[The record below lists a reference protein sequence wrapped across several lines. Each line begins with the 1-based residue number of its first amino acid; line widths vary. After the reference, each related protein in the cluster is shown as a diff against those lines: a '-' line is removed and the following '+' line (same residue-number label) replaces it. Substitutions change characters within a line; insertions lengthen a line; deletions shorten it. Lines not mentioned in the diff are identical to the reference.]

1 MLIIDGDCAFMLGA
15 LERDRDLTLPLEEV
29 RTAPTSGRNW
39 VPNTP
44 DSEALVSLPEFRRGG
59 VAVILAKVAARIFRP
74 GSPMWGYRTGD
85 IAYAMARGQAAYYRI
100 LEARGEARVIET
112 SDQLRKHMLEWAAAD
127 DYIRL
132 PVGMIVGIEGADP
145 ILWPEQVREWWDVGV
160 RVVSLSHYGVSTYSH
175 GTSTGTDGGLFEPA
189 KDLLR
194 EMEALG
200 MVLDVTHTSDES
212 VRQALD
218 IFAGPVAA
226 THQNCRALVPGER
239 QFPDELLLRVI
250 ERGGVIGTSLDA
262 FMLYRPGID
271 WMNIPA
277 TGQGFAREEVTLED
291 VVDHMD
297 HVCQLAGNSL
307 HAALGT
313 DLGGG
318 VGWSGA
324 PHGVDSAAD
333 YHKIAV
339 VLSRRGYSEEDIVN
353 IMHRNWQRFYE
364 KWLPSGSS

>member
-15 LERDRDLTLPLEEV
+15 MERDRDLTLPLEEI
-29 RTAPTSGRNW
+29 RAAPPSGRNW
-39 VPNTP
+39 VPNIP
-44 DSEALVSLPEFRRGG
+44 DSEAVVSLPEFRRGG
-59 VAVILAKVAARIFRP
+59 VAVIVAKLAARIYRS

-100 LEARGEARVIET
+100 LENRGEARVIET
-112 SDQLRKHMLEWAAAD
+112 SGQLSEHMAEWAAAD
-127 DYIRL
+127 DHSRL

-145 ILWPEQVREWWDVGV
+145 ILWPGQVHEWWDVGV

-175 GTSTGTDGGLFEPA
+175 GTSTGTGGGLFAPA

-212 VRQALD
+212 VRQAMD
-218 IFAGPVAA
+218 IFAGPVVA

-239 QFPDELLLRVI
+239 QFPDELLNRVI

-271 WMNIPA
+271 WMDIPGLRR
-277 TGQGFAREEVTLED
+277 TFAREEVTLED
-291 VVDHMD
+291 VADHMD

-324 PHGVDSAAD
+324 PNGVDSAAD
-333 YHKIAV
+333 YHKIAG
-339 VLSRRGYSEEDIVN
+339 VLAQRGHSEEDVAN

-364 KWLPSGSS
+364 KWLPNRPS